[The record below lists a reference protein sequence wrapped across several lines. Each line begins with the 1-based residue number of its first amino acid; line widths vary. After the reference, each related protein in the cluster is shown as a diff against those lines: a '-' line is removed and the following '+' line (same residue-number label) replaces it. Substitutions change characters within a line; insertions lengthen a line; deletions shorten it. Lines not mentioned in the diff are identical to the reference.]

1 MAAISHADSFN
12 FFNENSAIS
21 EQSFSEDKSMITEDQ
36 DYGNFGCQVSK
47 GGMQN

>member
-21 EQSFSEDKSMITEDQ
+21 KDKSMITEDQ